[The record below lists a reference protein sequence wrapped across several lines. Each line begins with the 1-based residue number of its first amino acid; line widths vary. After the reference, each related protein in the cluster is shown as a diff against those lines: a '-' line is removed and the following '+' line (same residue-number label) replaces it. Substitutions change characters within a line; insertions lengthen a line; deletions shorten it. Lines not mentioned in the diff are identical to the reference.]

1 MNMIRDGYDWSNHKP
16 YTICL
21 LNVDRETVPVEVVV
35 GGKIM
40 RGRKNTIEYP
50 IENET
55 FKTKEDAH
63 NYAKEHGLKEDE
75 YEIGEWLY

>member
-1 MNMIRDGYDWSNHKP
+1 MD
-16 YTICL
+16 
-21 LNVDRETVPVEVVV
+21 
-35 GGKIM
+35 
-40 RGRKNTIEYP
+40 TIEYP

-75 YEIGEWLY
+75 YDVIEWLY